1 MNRRGQAL
9 VEFILILPIFIM
21 LMFVIIDFGMVF
33 NEKNKL
39 ENKSMEII
47 EFINQRKE
55 IDEIKTMYPDYDI
68 SVNNKDDYIVV
79 AISSKVNL
87 ITPGSSIIL
96 DNPFPIK
103 RYLAYCHKLFS
114 YAASFLLKP
123 AIHAH
128 LFHSRSS
135 LYRYL
140 HSHEV
145 TFPPRQQIK
154 SPYQPPG
161 PKR

>member
-79 AISSKVNL
+79 TISSKVNL

-103 RYLAYCHKLFS
+103 VVRY
-114 YAASFLLKP
+114 
-123 AIHAH
+123 
-128 LFHSRSS
+128 
-135 LYRYL
+135 
-140 HSHEV
+140 
-145 TFPPRQQIK
+145 FP
-154 SPYQPPG
+154 YE
-161 PKR
+161 

>member
-33 NEKNKL
+33 NERNKL

-47 EFINQRKE
+47 DFINQGKDINNIE
-55 IDEIKTMYPDYDI
+55 VIYPDYDI

-79 AISSKVNL
+79 TISSKVNL

-96 DNPFPIK
+96 DNPF
-103 RYLAYCHKLFS
+103 
-114 YAASFLLKP
+114 
-123 AIHAH
+123 
-128 LFHSRSS
+128 
-135 LYRYL
+135 
-140 HSHEV
+140 
-145 TFPPRQQIK
+145 QIK
-154 SPYQPPG
+154 VVRYIPYEQ
-161 PKR
+161 

>member
-1 MNRRGQAL
+1 MGTKIFENTLADEVRNFSAL
-9 VEFILILPIFIM
+9 KSKRKSNETIEQC
-21 LMFVIIDFGMVF
+21 ID
-33 NEKNKL
+33 
-39 ENKSMEII
+39 EII

-103 RYLAYCHKLFS
+103 VVRYL
-114 YAASFLLKP
+114 
-123 AIHAH
+123 
-128 LFHSRSS
+128 
-135 LYRYL
+135 
-140 HSHEV
+140 
-145 TFPPRQQIK
+145 
-154 SPYQPPG
+154 PYE
-161 PKR
+161 